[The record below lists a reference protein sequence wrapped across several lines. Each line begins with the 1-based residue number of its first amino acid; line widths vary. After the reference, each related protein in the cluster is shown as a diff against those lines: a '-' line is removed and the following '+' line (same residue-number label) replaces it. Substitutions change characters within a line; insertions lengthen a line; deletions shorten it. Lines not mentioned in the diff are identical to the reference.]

1 MSKLSNDE
9 LRGLRWR
16 LLGYIPESR
25 PERDNLYM
33 IIKRCKE
40 EIEFR
45 KLKNLWTQPNSTR

>member
-1 MSKLSNDE
+1 MSKLTNDE

-45 KLKNLWTQPNSTR
+45 KLKNLWTQPN